1 MKTSKDFDDLDEM
14 IEFTG
19 DQSAFEETVKNFF
32 NFQQDTNF
40 IEAICDEESELE
52 DTVPEND
59 VDVDKVEIEMIR
71 NEVVDNNV
79 LLKEVNQTSEEV
91 ISAFSEVGNWIE
103 NNIQSN
109 V

>member
-19 DQSAFEETVKNFF
+19 DQSAFEETVKHFF

-59 VDVDKVEIEMIR
+59 VDNVEIEMNR
-71 NEVVDNNV
+71 DEVVDNNV